1 MNKIAFFQERS
12 SGKEREVILPCV
24 IGRGAKAD
32 LSLADTTVSYRHAM
46 VENIGGRIWI
56 SDMGSTNGVYVND
69 VRIGEKTPLQAGDV
83 IRLGEQILVLS
94 LKEEELSDYTV
105 ILPPLD
111 PTQEL
116 SPDVRRLRFIYEL
129 TSEMAVNQDMDAL
142 GEKIADRLRS
152 LFSQDRV
159 YIALFQEDGS
169 LKPVFA
175 RSSEPVVPVSR
186 SIINRMFQTG
196 ESFLLEDALNEES
209 FREQESIIALR
220 IRSALC
226 VPLVHHRKIYGLIY
240 LDKGIPGAYRKEDL
254 EFLRSI
260 GLILA
265 PLIENVHLYHE
276 LKQAFYETVQA
287 LAETIDKKD
296 PYTGGHTRRVM
307 EYSLSIG
314 RMMGLD
320 EAMLEHLKLA
330 AILHDIGKIG
340 VGDRILLK
348 GGRLDE
354 DELATMNL
362 HPQYGADILVHV
374 EQLKDVIPGVRGHH
388 EKYDG
393 TGYPDRLK
401 GPDIPLIAR
410 IVAVADTFDA
420 MTTDRPYRKAM
431 SVQEALDELRRNKG
445 PQLDREIVEM
455 FLHNYTMTTKNRVF
469 LNRTNRNKG
478 MFLR

>member
-1 MNKIAFFQERS
+1 MNSGGDLMHKTTLFQEKA
-12 SGKEREVILPCV
+12 SGKEHEVTLPCV
-24 IGRGAKAD
+24 IGRGSKAD

-46 VENIGGRIWI
+46 VENIGGRVWI
-56 SDMGSTNGVYVND
+56 SDLGSTNGVYVNG
-69 VRIGEKTPLQAGDV
+69 VRIHDKTPLNAGDA
-83 IRLGEQILVLS
+83 IRLGEQILVFS
-94 LKEEELSDYTV
+94 AREEELPDYTV
-105 ILPPLD
+105 ILPLLD
-111 PTQEL
+111 PAQDQ

-129 TSEMAVNQDMDAL
+129 TSEMSVNQDMDAL

-169 LKPVFA
+169 LKPVFSK
-175 RSSEPVVPVSR
+175 SSAPSAPVSR
-186 SIINRMFQTG
+186 SIVNRMFQTG
-196 ESFLLEDALNEES
+196 ESFLLEDALSEES

-226 VPLVHHRKIYGLIY
+226 VPLIHHRKIYGLIY
-240 LDKGIPGAYRKEDL
+240 LDKGIPGAYHKEDL
-254 EFLRSI
+254 DFLRSI
-260 GLILA
+260 GFILA

-276 LKQAFYETVQA
+276 LKHAFHETVQA

-307 EYSLSIG
+307 RYSLIIG

-320 EAMLEHLKLA
+320 ETMMEHLELA
-330 AILHDIGKIG
+330 AIMHDIGKIG

-354 DELATMNL
+354 DEIATMNR
-362 HPQYGADILVHV
+362 HPQYGADILGHV
-374 EQLKDVIPGVRGHH
+374 EQLKEVIPGVRGHH

-401 GPDIPLIAR
+401 GQDIPLIAR
-410 IVAVADTFDA
+410 IIAVADTFDA

-431 SVQEALDELRRNKG
+431 SLQEALAELRRNKG
-445 PQLDREIVEM
+445 PQLDREIVDL
-455 FLHNYTMTTKNRVF
+455 FITYAATTKDRAS
-469 LNRTNRNKG
+469 
-478 MFLR
+478 